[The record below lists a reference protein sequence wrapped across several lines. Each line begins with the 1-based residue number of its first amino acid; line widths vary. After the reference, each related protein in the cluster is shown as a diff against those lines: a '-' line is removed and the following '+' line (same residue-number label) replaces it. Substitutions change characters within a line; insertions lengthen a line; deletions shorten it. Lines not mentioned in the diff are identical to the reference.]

1 MMRWIVGSSLKFRF
15 LVIAVAIGLMY
26 FGAARMYDMPVDV
39 FPEFSPPLVEIQ
51 TPSLGLSAEEVE
63 ELVTIPL
70 EQALNGVPGLDI
82 MRSKSVAQLSSVK
95 MIFKTGTD
103 LLKARQVVTERV
115 AQITA
120 TMPKWSAPP
129 VMLPPLSATSRCM
142 KIGISSKKRSVIDL
156 SMIGY
161 WTIRQRLMNVPGVAN
176 VAMWGERIEM
186 PQVQVD
192 PARMAA
198 NHVTLDEVME
208 VTADAL
214 AVGILT
220 FSEGHH
226 IGGGGWLENANQRM
240 PIQHVSPVIRSS
252 VKVTPDELA
261 EVVVKV
267 DNGKPILLKDVAN
280 VVIGHQPM
288 IGDGIIND
296 GPGLLMIVEK
306 FPWGNTL
313 DVTRGV
319 EEAIATLKPGLPDV
333 DIDTT
338 IFRPATF
345 IEMSIDNLTMALIVG
360 CVLLVMVL
368 FAFLYEWRV
377 ALISCTAMPLSLVAA
392 GLVLYYR
399 GATINTMI
407 LAGFVIALGDIV
419 DDAIIDI
426 ENVVRRLRQQ
436 QKEGRGKSLKSM
448 ARTILEASLE
458 VRGAIVYAT
467 LIEVLAIMPVFF
479 MQGLSGAFFKPLAL
493 SYALALLVSMIVAL
507 TVTPAMSLILLRNAP
522 LEGRESPIVRW
533 LQKAYAKILAPIIN
547 APRIAYATV
556 AVIVSIGAVILLAPP
571 VPKNASP
578 LVAKWW
584 PRLGSELLPSFKERD
599 FLMHWLTDPSTS
611 WPEMNRITI
620 ASSKELR
627 AIPGVRNFGAHIGQ
641 ALLMD
646 EVVGMHFGEN
656 WISVDPKVDY
666 DATLNKI
673 QETVDGYPGLYRDV
687 QTYLK
692 ERIREVLTGASHAVT
707 VRIYGRDLDVL
718 RAKAED
724 VAKAIKDIPGVKD
737 LKIEQ
742 QQKIPQVEVKVNMA
756 SAHQFGVKPGDV
768 RRATSTLVLGEEVG
782 DVHIANRT
790 YDINVWSTPETRNSL
805 TAIRDLPIDTTS
817 GKTVRLADLAEV
829 AVKPTPNVVKHEHL
843 MRTIDV
849 GVNVGDRDLGSVAKD
864 VQAAVATV
872 PFPLEY
878 RPVLLGESVE
888 REAASKRV
896 YNIAIISAIGIFLIL
911 HASFKN
917 IRLAALAFVTLP
929 SALVGGILAVY
940 LGDKVISLGAL
951 VGFLTILGIAARN
964 SIMLIDHFQHLERF
978 EGEKFGPALVLRG
991 AVERIS
997 PIMMTTLTTIVAIL
1011 PLIVRGSIPGHEV
1024 EHPMAVVILGGMVTS
1039 TLLNLFVV
1047 PSLYLRFGRNTWKSA
1062 AQYSIATETQPAP
1075 AT

>member
-15 LVIAVAIGLMY
+15 LVIAIAIALMY
-26 FGAARMYDMPVDV
+26 FGTARLYDMPVDV
-39 FPEFSPPLVEIQ
+39 FPEFAPPLVEIQ

-70 EQALNGVPGLDI
+70 EQALNGVPGLDV
-82 MRSKSVAQLSSVK
+82 MRSKSVAQLSSIK
-95 MIFKTGTD
+95 MIFKTGID
-103 LLKARQVVTERV
+103 LLEARQVVTERV
-115 AQITA
+115 AQTTA

-142 KIGISSKKRSVIDL
+142 KIGVSSKKLSVIDL

-198 NHVTLDEVME
+198 HHVTLDEVME

-220 FSEGHH
+220 YSEGHH
-226 IGGGGWLENANQRM
+226 ISGGGWLETGNQRM
-240 PIQHVSPVIRSS
+240 PIQHVSPVIHSS
-252 VKVTPDELA
+252 AKVTPDELA
-261 EVVVKV
+261 DVVIKV
-267 DNGKPILLKDVAN
+267 ENGQPVLLKDVAN
-280 VVIGHQPM
+280 VLIGHQPM

-319 EEAIATLKPGLPDV
+319 EEALASMRPGLPDV
-333 DIDTT
+333 DIDST

-392 GLVLYYR
+392 GLVLYFR

-436 QKEGRGKSLKSM
+436 QKEGRGRSLKSM

-533 LQKAYAKILAPIIN
+533 LQKAYARILAPIIRSPIP
-547 APRIAYATV
+547 AYSAVGVIAIAGVCT
-556 AVIVSIGAVILLAPP
+556 
-571 VPKNASP
+571 
-578 LVAKWW
+578 W
-584 PRLGSELLPSFKERD
+584 PFLGSELLPSFKERD

-611 WPEMNRITI
+611 WPEMNRVTI
-620 ASSKELR
+620 AASKELR

-646 EVVGMHFGEN
+646 EVVGIHFGEN

-673 QETVDGYPGLYRDV
+673 QETVDGYPGLYHDV

-707 VRIYGRDLDVL
+707 VRIYGRDLDTL

-724 VAKAIKDIPGVKD
+724 VKNAIKDIPGVAD

-742 QQKIPQVEVKVNMA
+742 QQKIPQVDVKVNMA
-756 SAHQFGVKPGDV
+756 SAHQYGVKPGDV

-805 TAIRDLPIDTTS
+805 TAIRNLPIDTPS

-849 GVNVGDRDLGSVAKD
+849 GVNVKGRDLGSVSKD
-864 VQAAVATV
+864 VQAALAKV

-888 REAASKRV
+888 REKASKRV

-911 HASFKN
+911 HASFKSA
-917 IRLAALAFVTLP
+917 RLAALAFVTLP
-929 SALVGGILAVY
+929 SALVGGILAAY
-940 LGDKVISLGAL
+940 CGDRVISLGAL

-964 SIMLIDHFQHLERF
+964 SIMLIDHFQHLERY
-978 EGEKFGPALVLRG
+978 EGEKFGPGLVLRG

-997 PIMMTTLTTIVAIL
+997 PIVMTTLTTIVAIM

-1024 EHPMAVVILGGMVTS
+1024 EHPMAVVILGGMITS

-1047 PSLYLRFGRNTWKSA
+1047 PSLYLRFGRGTTASLNENPVVAES
-1062 AQYSIATETQPAP
+1062 QPAL